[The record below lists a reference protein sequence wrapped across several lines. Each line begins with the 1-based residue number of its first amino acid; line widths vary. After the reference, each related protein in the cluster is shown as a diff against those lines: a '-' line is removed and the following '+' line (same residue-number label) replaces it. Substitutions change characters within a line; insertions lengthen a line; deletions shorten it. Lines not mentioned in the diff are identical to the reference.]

1 MTALRD
7 VYGDLLIVRPPVPA
21 TCNKAGANYKSEVA
35 HLEYSPRRAY
45 DEWLSILDAI
55 TACGGDAI
63 YQFEPADDRYLGH
76 AALEVDGDGAIR
88 PAGSREVLG
97 NMADVMTGRVF
108 AANGPWVTCDGKT
121 LAAVMPNM
129 LDHRRPE
136 AAYYRALLGELASAG
151 GLALEV
157 ADNPHRWEGMAD
169 VAAVGDRVVL
179 TYAVPGHYDRGI
191 EPKSSRSSY
200 DGVAFAAD
208 RAGVAAD
215 ARIYAELVYPHFH
228 GDTVHF
234 GARPTNG
241 PPVLVHYA
249 AGLYDGYAERVAA
262 ALPDRPDRTRR
273 CGRAIRREFAPG
285 PSGRARARRRIGRVR
300 RRRSNGSGSRSIAC
314 RCSSC
319 SARRVAA
326 RRARRCI
333 CRGAST
339 SRPTSRSATP
349 RAAIRCEPVA
359 SGSPLRYES
368 IARSSR
374 ASTAAEPDRRRESRQ
389 TPRHG
394 ATDRTSRCN
403 GTIAVRDKLPQEL
416 EIRSASG

>member
-1 MTALRD
+1 MNALRD
-7 VYGDLLIVRPPVPA
+7 VYGDLLVVRPPVPA
-21 TCNKAGANYKSEVA
+21 TCNKAGANYKSEVT

-63 YQFEPADDRYLGH
+63 YQFEAADDPYLGH
-76 AALEVDGDGAIR
+76 VALEVDGDGAIR

-108 AANGPWVTCDGKT
+108 AANGPWVTCDGAT

-129 LDHRRPE
+129 LEHRRPE
-136 AAYYRALLGELASAG
+136 AVYYRELLGELASAAH
-151 GLALEV
+151 LALDIS
-157 ADNPHRWEGMAD
+157 DNPHRWEGMAD
-169 VAAVGDRVVL
+169 VAVVGDRVVL

-191 EPKSSRSSY
+191 EPKSSRSSR

-249 AGLYDGYAERVAA
+249 GGLYDGFSEQVAA
-262 ALPDRPDRTRR
+262 ALPIVPIGRDDAVEQYAGNSRQVRAGVLVPD
-273 CGRAIRREFAPG
+273 GVSPAFIAALDQLGLAIHRVPLFELFGKAGGGPACATLYLPRSLDVPADLPVRYSASRDQVRNRRERIPTALRVDRAFFAG
-285 PSGRARARRRIGRVR
+285 KH
-300 RRRSNGSGSRSIAC
+300 
-314 RCSSC
+314 
-319 SARRVAA
+319 
-326 RRARRCI
+326 
-333 CRGAST
+333 RG
-339 SRPTSRSATP
+339 
-349 RAAIRCEPVA
+349 
-359 SGSPLRYES
+359 
-368 IARSSR
+368 
-374 ASTAAEPDRRRESRQ
+374 
-389 TPRHG
+389 
-394 ATDRTSRCN
+394 
-403 GTIAVRDKLPQEL
+403 
-416 EIRSASG
+416 